1 MRSPLSMIFVVALL
15 TMTAMTT
22 SFSAPSEALYLQKR
36 DGCAIRGL
44 ILGIDAYEHL
54 RRLKGSVADARDID
68 RSIRSM
74 GTCDV
79 TTLIDAQWKPN
90 ACRLSFSG
98 VGPNRIEHLD
108 RAIAGN
114 VK

>member
-1 MRSPLSMIFVVALL
+1 MIFVVALL

-22 SFSAPSEALYLQKR
+22 SFSAPSEALYLQKP
-36 DGCAIRGL
+36 DGGAIRGL
-44 ILGIDAYEHL
+44 IIGIDAYEHL
-54 RRLKGSVADARDID
+54 RRLKGSVAAARDID

-79 TTLIDAQWKPN
+79 TTLIEWKPN

-98 VGPNRIEHLD
+98 VGSNRIEHLD

>member
-22 SFSAPSEALYLQKR
+22 SFSAPSETLYLQKP

-44 ILGIDAYEHL
+44 IIGIDAYEHL

-79 TTLIDAQWKPN
+79 TTLIEWKPN